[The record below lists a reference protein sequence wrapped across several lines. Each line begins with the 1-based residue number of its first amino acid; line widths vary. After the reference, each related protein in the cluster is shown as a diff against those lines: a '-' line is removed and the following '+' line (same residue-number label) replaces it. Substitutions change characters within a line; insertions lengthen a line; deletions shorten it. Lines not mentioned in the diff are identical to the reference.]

1 MTKKCTLFILIISL
15 FLTQGVAQN
24 NSKLSDLTFEL
35 SPNEQLDYSLEH
47 YWDRY
52 DFKDVSALG
61 KKGVV
66 LDYIVLLSKASA
78 ESARTSI
85 THTLERASG
94 DNMIF
99 SLFVECFN
107 RFFFE
112 IDSQFRDYEK
122 YLAVVQYILN
132 SPEINE
138 QQKQKFAFPNNVI
151 MINRLGM
158 KVSDFTFKQKNGVQ
172 ENLYKIKSEYILL
185 FFNNPDCE
193 NCSLAKEKIV
203 GSEILNNYIADRKLK
218 IISIYPSKEIDHWS
232 RLTYPQTW
240 INGYDY
246 EGKIIGDGLYIIR
259 KYPCIYLL
267 DKDKKVLLKETT
279 VEKIEQYLLRSLSV

>member
-1 MTKKCTLFILIISL
+1 MIKKCTFFFLIISL
-15 FLTQGVAQN
+15 FFTQGIAQN
-24 NSKLSDLTFEL
+24 KYK
-35 SPNEQLDYSLEH
+35 SPNMPLGLSSKEQSDYLPEH

-66 LDYIVLLSKASA
+66 LDYIVLLSKASV

-132 SPEINE
+132 SPAINE
-138 QQKQKFAFPNNVI
+138 QQKQKFIYPKNVI
-151 MINRLGM
+151 TKNRVGS
-158 KVSDFTFKQKNGVQ
+158 KASDFTFKQKNGVK
-172 ENLYKIKSEYILL
+172 ETLYNIRSEYTML

-193 NCSLAKEKIV
+193 NCHIARERIE
-203 GSEILNNYIADRKLK
+203 GAGILNNLIISNKLK
-218 IISIYPSKEIDHWS
+218 ILSIYPFKEIEHWS
-232 RLTYPQTW
+232 KLTFPQNW

-246 EGKIIGDGLYIIR
+246 EEKIIGEGLYIIR
-259 KYPCIYLL
+259 KYPCLYLL

-279 VEKIEQYLLRSLSV
+279 LDVMEKFLRNQ